1 MENYAYYDQ
10 DQQWQEGNS
19 QSQSL
24 SWGWASSVLSQAVAK
39 AGNTNPPHHCHCHW
53 LSPSPS
59 VNGRDGE
66 QQFPASD
73 RARIIL
79 TLAIKRRTEKAAKT
93 RIRPNCTHIIVI
105 NIIVR

>member
-1 MENYAYYDQ
+1 MAGGQ
-10 DQQWQEGNS
+10 
-19 QSQSL
+19 L
-24 SWGWASSVLSQAVAK
+24 SVSVTQLGLGFVRSKAVAK